1 MWRGSG
7 EAWKAWKVSQ
17 LPIKRV
23 GTPDEIASAYI
34 YLASEGASFMIGQS
48 ISPNGGDVMW

>member
-1 MWRGSG
+1 MTLIGHS
-7 EAWKAWKVSQ
+7 KKIDS

-23 GTPDEIASAYI
+23 GTPEEVAWAYV
-34 YLASEGASFMIGQS
+34 YLASDESTFMIGQT